1 MPFFSPHKFL
11 GGPGTCGVLVF
22 NKKLYQNLV
31 PDNPGGGTVS
41 WTNPWGGHKYVDNI
55 EDREDGTPG
64 FLQVIKTALTIQ
76 LKEQMGIDN
85 IMKRE
90 HEIVDIFSELGA
102 VSNIKILAGQH
113 QDRLGVISFY
123 VDDLHFN
130 LGVKL

>member
-1 MPFFSPHKFL
+1 MQPEDSESYLDAIFFSPHKFL

-90 HEIVDIFSELGA
+90 HEIVAYIFQ
-102 VSNIKILAGQH
+102 N
-113 QDRLGVISFY
+113 
-123 VDDLHFN
+123 
-130 LGVKL
+130 

>member
-1 MPFFSPHKFL
+1 
-11 GGPGTCGVLVF
+11 
-22 NKKLYQNLV
+22 
-31 PDNPGGGTVS
+31 
-41 WTNPWGGHKYVDNI
+41 
-55 EDREDGTPG
+55 
-64 FLQVIKTALTIQ
+64 VIKTALTIQ